1 MSTPKKKRK
10 PAQVQR
16 RSGSP
21 PPAAPSAPS
30 VGRWA
35 GWLTKLDPVAWL
47 DRATERRP
55 WLNVLAGRLPF
66 LAQRRAARF
75 SRGDVLSAK
84 PFRNPAIEWEVR
96 EPEAKV
102 GADAE
107 PVPEVVLSVPR
118 RQDRFGKM
126 LNRFFEGPD
135 KRQVVLDELGTDVW
149 QMCDGETS
157 VEALILALSKKHKLE
172 RREVEL
178 SLTMYLRTLAK
189 RGFIG
194 LHIPTSPENG
204 K

>member
-1 MSTPKKKRK
+1 MSAPRKKRK
-10 PAQVQR
+10 PAQGKR
-16 RSGSP
+16 RVAKGQTAVRIAP
-21 PPAAPSAPS
+21 PQP
-30 VGRWA
+30 R
-35 GWLTKLDPVAWL
+35 WL
-47 DRATERRP
+47 DRLPRFDPIGWLDRVTERRP
-55 WLNVLAGRLPF
+55 WLSALVGRLPPV
-66 LAQRRAARF
+66 AQRRASRF
-75 SRGDVLSAK
+75 SRGDVLAAK

-96 EPEAKV
+96 EPEGKA
-102 GADAE
+102 GAEVE
-107 PVPEVVLSVPR
+107 PAPEVVLSVPR
-118 RQDRFGKM
+118 RQDRVGKL

-135 KRQVVLDELGTDVW
+135 HRQVVLDELGTDVW

-194 LHIPTSPENG
+194 LHVPASSENG

>member
-1 MSTPKKKRK
+1 MSAPKKKRK
-10 PAQVQR
+10 QAQVKR
-16 RSGSP
+16 RAGSNSAVS
-21 PPAAPSAPS
+21 AATAPTR
-30 VGRWA
+30 RWA
-35 GWLTKLDPVAWL
+35 DRLPQLDPIAWL
-47 DRATERRP
+47 DRVAESRP
-55 WLNVLAGRLPF
+55 WLSALVGRLPPV
-66 LAQRRAARF
+66 AQRRAARF
-75 SRGDVLSAK
+75 SRGDVLAAK

-96 EPEAKV
+96 EPPAKANV
-102 GADAE
+102 DLE

-118 RQDRFGKM
+118 RQDRLGKM

-135 KRQVVLDELGTDVW
+135 RREVVLDELGTDVW

-157 VEALILALSKKHKLE
+157 VEALILALAKKHKLE

-194 LHIPTSPENG
+194 LHVPVPVDNG